1 MCDRNIQNIKKKKT
15 GDSNFMDSLGLEEKC
30 LEETD
35 IFISLFT
42 KHEYAVYEQQ
52 STYCENVNLC
62 ISNDV
67 FAKAML

>member
-1 MCDRNIQNIKKKKT
+1 
-15 GDSNFMDSLGLEEKC
+15 MDSLGLEEKC
-30 LEETD
+30 LEETV

>member
-1 MCDRNIQNIKKKKT
+1 
-15 GDSNFMDSLGLEEKC
+15 MDSLGLEEKC
-30 LEETD
+30 LEETV

-42 KHEYAVYEQQ
+42 KHEYAVYEQR
-52 STYCENVNLC
+52 STYCEIVNLC